1 MRRLLVIAV
10 AAVTLLIA
18 AGCSDKPG
26 TRAAAPG
33 SSEGFGAG
41 TATPDAGASISPG
54 TAGPA
59 ASGAPGDTGTDKS
72 SGTLAANTAQV
83 CAAARKASTD
93 AVTTYIAQL
102 AKMLQAEANNDSQGT
117 EAAKKAATAA
127 LAKWRETLTTQAAK
141 ATDRQLKGVLSD
153 IATEVGRLTVDVEHI
168 DDAKFDQLSEKLTSI
183 CGG

>member
-18 AGCSDKPG
+18 AGCSDKSG
-26 TRAAAPG
+26 TRTAAPRA
-33 SSEGFGAG
+33 SEGFGAG
-41 TATPDAGASISPG
+41 TASPGSGAPTGQG

-59 ASGAPGDTGTDKS
+59 ASGAPGDAGTGT
-72 SGTLAANTAQV
+72 SGGTPAAETAQV
-83 CAAARKASTD
+83 CAAAQKASTD
-93 AVTTYIAQL
+93 AVTTYVAQL
-102 AKMLQAEANNDSQGT
+102 AKMLQAQADNDIRGT

-127 LAKWRETLTTQAAK
+127 LGTWRAALTTQAAK
-141 ATDRQLKGVLSD
+141 ATDAQLKGVLTE

-168 DDAKFDQLSEKLTSI
+168 DDAKFDQLSGKLTSI